1 MFGFLKNLRK
11 EPEMTSAATATDPAA
26 TKLDGDLLSAEDILG
41 TVEKDAEAALEGP
54 LKAAA
59 ADVRQAAANAKSAGR
74 TVLTGEVD
82 PPPPPPVSVLS
93 AYRQRNMAPRVQ
105 LAATDN
111 STSAYPRPLGAGP
124 VTGGPVAPGG
134 PPDTSALNQSVV
146 QSIQFTNAQAID
158 AAPAMIVTPA
168 DQMIGQA
175 AGLAALSSAQ
185 YYDSMTKVVLAAQT
199 RILQKIAQDVVSGQ
213 EMTALEDSGIL
224 AVTEILLAGAMAVA
238 AAGGAME
245 AASAGFAIGQLNKAS
260 ASNPVPP
267 MTQG

>member
-1 MFGFLKNLRK
+1 
-11 EPEMTSAATATDPAA
+11 MTSTATATDPAA
-26 TKLDGDLLSAEDILG
+26 TLAEDVLAI
-41 TVEKDAEAALEGP
+41 ESSLEGP

-59 ADVRQAAANAKSAGR
+59 ADVRQAATNAKIVGKTA
-74 TVLTGEVD
+74 LTGEVN

-93 AYRQRNMAPRVQ
+93 AYRQRNMAPRVN
-105 LAATDN
+105 LAVDN
-111 STSAYPRPLGAGP
+111 SNSAYPRPLGAGP
-124 VTGGPVAPGG
+124 VGGGPVAPGG
-134 PPDTSALNQSVV
+134 PPDTSALNQAVA
-146 QSIQFTNAQAID
+146 QSIQFTNAQAVD

-199 RILQKIAQDVVSGQ
+199 RILQKVAQDVVDGNDV
-213 EMTALEDSGIL
+213 TALEDSGIL

-260 ASNPVPP
+260 STNPVPP
-267 MTQG
+267 MPAN

>member
-11 EPEMTSAATATDPAA
+11 EPEMTSANTNPSDQ
-26 TKLDGDLLSAEDILG
+26 LGGDLLSAEEILG
-41 TVEKDAEAALEGP
+41 TVEKDAEAVLEGP
-54 LKAAA
+54 LKTAAA
-59 ADVRQAAANAKSAGR
+59 NVRQAATNAKSAGNAA
-74 TVLTGEVD
+74 LNGEIN

-93 AYRQRNMAPRVQ
+93 AYRQRNMAPRVNVAVDN
-105 LAATDN
+105 AAPASN
-111 STSAYPRPLGAGP
+111 YPRSLGAGP
-124 VTGGPVAPGG
+124 LTGGPVAPGG

-185 YYDSMTKVVLAAQT
+185 YYDSMTKIVLAAQT
-199 RILQKIAQDVVSGQ
+199 RILQKITQDVVD
-213 EMTALEDSGIL
+213 EKYLPALEDSGIL
-224 AVTEILLAGAMAVA
+224 AVTEVLLAGAMAVA

-260 ASNPVPP
+260 AANPVPP
-267 MTQG
+267 MPQG